1 MASLLAKGT
10 SCQNQQSAN
19 ANTNLYQTCIRKTP
33 NEYHMSINK
42 PSATRDERWEREA
55 KYFASIEYDCNP
67 LPHETIERYKHC
79 RRPFHSAEYP
89 FVLLG
94 DVRGKRIL
102 DIGCGD
108 GTRSIL
114 LALKGAQVVG
124 IDLSKQAIAAA
135 RARAYS
141 HAVSEAAEF
150 ICCPLELYTGV
161 CEFDV
166 IIGWNILHHLICEL
180 SGLLV
185 RIQSLGKVGCSYL
198 FYEPVNLSPLLRRV
212 RLMMPVPV
220 VGSPDERPLETP
232 ELEIIR
238 GGFYHVDIVYFGFAV
253 RLFSRFILKNS
264 NYEESSRTR
273 RFAHDALGHL
283 DWFLLRALHLSKLAS
298 TAVIFAHA
306 RDVQCPG
313 NSR

>member
-1 MASLLAKGT
+1 MP
-10 SCQNQQSAN
+10 
-19 ANTNLYQTCIRKTP
+19 TNG
-33 NEYHMSINK
+33 

-67 LPHETIERYKHC
+67 IPHETIERYERC
-79 RRPFHSAEYP
+79 RCPFHSAEYP

-114 LALKGAQVVG
+114 LALRGAQVVG

-135 RARAYS
+135 RARADS

-150 ICCPLELYTGV
+150 ICCPLELYTPD
-161 CEFDV
+161 CAFDI
-166 IIGWNILHHLICEL
+166 IIGWNILHHLISEL
-180 SGLLV
+180 PGLLF
-185 RIQSLGKVGCSYL
+185 RIQSFGKPDCSYL
-198 FYEPVNLSPLLRRV
+198 FYEPINLSPLLRRV

-220 VGSPDERPLETP
+220 VGTPDERPLETP

-238 GGFYHVDIVYFGFAV
+238 GSFYRVDIVYFGFAV

-264 NYEESSRTR
+264 NYEQSSRTR

-298 TAVIFAHA
+298 MAAISACGA
-306 RDVQCPG
+306 RSQSQNLP
-313 NSR
+313 SQS

>member
-1 MASLLAKGT
+1 MFT
-10 SCQNQQSAN
+10 
-19 ANTNLYQTCIRKTP
+19 
-33 NEYHMSINK
+33 NK

-67 LPHETIERYKHC
+67 LPHETIERYERC
-79 RRPFHSAEYP
+79 RHPFHSAEYP

-124 IDLSKQAIAAA
+124 IDLSQEAIAAA

-141 HAVSEAAEF
+141 HAVSEAAQF
-150 ICCPLELYTGV
+150 ICCPLEMYTAA

-166 IIGWNILHHLICEL
+166 IIGWNILHHLISEL

-185 RIQSLGKVGCSYL
+185 RIQSLGKPDCSYL
-198 FYEPVNLSPLLRRV
+198 FYEPINLSPLLRRV

-220 VGSPDERPLETP
+220 VGTPDERPLETP
-232 ELEIIR
+232 ELAIIR
-238 GGFYHVDIVYFGFAV
+238 RSFHQVNIVYFGFAV

-264 NYEESSRTR
+264 NYEQSSRQR
-273 RFAHDALGHL
+273 RFGHDVLGRL

-298 TAVIFAHA
+298 TAVVFARA
-306 RDVQCPG
+306 RYFRCREHSINHLPH
-313 NSR
+313 